1 MFNKEFEEKYYFL
14 KILKVDVIIS
24 KKTCTIFFIYPETID
39 ITEEQR
45 QEVKNLISLS
55 LNVDFKI
62 IVNFKK
68 SFLETNLIY
77 KEAVDYI
84 RKAYHSIGCLLK
96 EDDLEIIKENNS
108 FITINQKISKS
119 LLNTIN
125 EEEYF
130 NNLKKH
136 LENNFC
142 ADFNINII
150 VKEDEILDSFIK
162 ETIIPKEKKATK
174 RYEVFEPKKL
184 FGDDDLPAFPEYI
197 SNIISE
203 KENVILA
210 GKILNF
216 ERKEFVKKK
225 NKELENPPKSTYIK
239 FILSD
244 NYGKINCVYFA
255 TKANEKKILELKD
268 GMEVLLKGNIT
279 AFNNKLDYN
288 IKTIYFCNLIKP
300 NLVANKLDNNTNNIE
315 VTENSTNIQL
325 DNLQTNITQTIYRNL
340 EINSYKFI
348 KPEVYHSNV
357 QSNLFVENKIKNAFL
372 NKEYVVF
379 DLETTG
385 LNFNTDEIIEIGAVK
400 IKNGIITET
409 FETLIKPKNPIP
421 LDATKINNITNDM
434 VKNSPSLEN
443 VIDDFFYFCKN
454 SVLVAYNINFDY
466 SFINFYGKQYGL
478 LFDNEQVDALSVARD
493 KLFLKNYKLATV
505 VKHLN
510 IELVGAHRAIND
522 TIATAK
528 AFIEL
533 YE

>member
-14 KILKVDVIIS
+14 KILKVDVIVS

-45 QEVKNLISLS
+45 QEVKNLISSS

-96 EDDLEIIKENNS
+96 EDDLEIIKENNN

-125 EEEYF
+125 EEEYSK
-130 NNLKKH
+130 NLKQH

-142 ADFNINII
+142 ADFNINITL
-150 VKEDEILDSFIK
+150 KEDEILDSFIK
-162 ETIIPKEKKATK
+162 ETILPKTKKVIK

-197 SNIISE
+197 SNIVAE

-210 GKILNF
+210 GKIVNF

-225 NKELENPPKSTYIK
+225 NRELENPPKSIYIK
-239 FILSD
+239 FILND
-244 NYGKINCVYFA
+244 NYGKISCIYFA

-279 AFNNKLDYN
+279 SFNNKLDYN
-288 IKTIYFCNLIKP
+288 IKTIYFCNLTKP
-300 NLVANKLDNNTNNIE
+300 NIIESTDNIEITEDTSSVPLDN
-315 VTENSTNIQL
+315 Q
-325 DNLQTNITQTIYRNL
+325 QTNITQTIYRNL
-340 EINSYKFI
+340 EITSYKNI
-348 KPEVYHSNV
+348 KPEIYHSNI
-357 QSNLFVENKIKNAFL
+357 QSNLFVENKTKEAFL

-421 LDATKINNITNDM
+421 QDATKVNNITNDM

-466 SFINFYGKQYGL
+466 SFINFYGKQYGI
-478 LFDNEQVDALSVARD
+478 LFDNEQVDALSVARN

-510 IELVGAHRAIND
+510 IELIGAHRAIND